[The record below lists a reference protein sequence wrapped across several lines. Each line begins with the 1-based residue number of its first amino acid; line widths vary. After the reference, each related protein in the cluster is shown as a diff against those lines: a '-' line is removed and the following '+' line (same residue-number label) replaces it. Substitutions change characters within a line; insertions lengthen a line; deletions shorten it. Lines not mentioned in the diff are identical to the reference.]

1 MAAISR
7 QSIELPQPMAL
18 TRTETCV
25 ERRCKIKWALLAG
38 RVCTLQSLADEYD
51 VTTETIRRDM
61 ISLGRF
67 IPVQTKK
74 VVEVQYYVSK
84 EDRGHGPT

>member
-1 MAAISR
+1 MAATLQQDTVS
-7 QSIELPQPMAL
+7 M

-38 RVCTLQSLADEYD
+38 RVCTLQGLAAEYE
-51 VTTETIRRDM
+51 VTPETIRRDM

-67 IPVQTKK
+67 IPVQTQR
-74 VVEVQYYVSK
+74 VVEVQYYISK
-84 EDRGHGPT
+84 EDRPHERPTT